1 MLPTP
6 GQRIG
11 NAGTRACPCRPAEP
25 AGQGDNEMI
34 KRNMLVIGLAG
45 LLGACGFQLR
55 GTGDV
60 QFALDELEVSARDSY
75 GETVRDVR
83 EVLENNGVRVFP
95 GAAYKLYLANEQE
108 KQRSA
113 SYTSSARSVEYERT
127 LTLDYEIRGAKDLLL
142 MSNQLEVQSYYVQD
156 SNNLISNDQESAQLR
171 TEMRRDLVQQLAQ
184 RLQQITPDQLD
195 ALQQTAEA
203 KAKAEADALEAA
215 RQREAAQPQQSPIE
229 LPVQ

>member
-1 MLPTP
+1 
-6 GQRIG
+6 
-11 NAGTRACPCRPAEP
+11 
-25 AGQGDNEMI
+25 MI
-34 KRNMLVIGLAG
+34 KRNLLVIGLAG

>member
-1 MLPTP
+1 MPAS
-6 GQRIG
+6 G
-11 NAGTRACPCRPAEP
+11 AGRTR
-25 AGQGDNEMI
+25 GYEMI
-34 KRNMLVIGLAG
+34 KRNLLVIGLAG

-60 QFALDELEVSARDSY
+60 QFALKELDVSARDTY
-75 GETVRDVR
+75 GDTVREVKD
-83 EVLENNGVRVFP
+83 VLENNGVKVFP
-95 GAAYKLYLANEQE
+95 GAAYKLYLASE
-108 KQRSA
+108 KENQRSA

-127 LTLDYEIRGAKDLLL
+127 MTLDYEIRGAKNLLL
-142 MSNQLEVQSYYVQD
+142 MNNQLEVQSYYVQD
-156 SNNLISNDQESAQLR
+156 SNNLIGNDQQANQLR

-184 RLQQITPDQLD
+184 RLQQITPAQLD
-195 ALQQTAEA
+195 ELQQTAEA

>member
-1 MLPTP
+1 MPAS
-6 GQRIG
+6 G
-11 NAGTRACPCRPAEP
+11 AGRTR
-25 AGQGDNEMI
+25 GYEMI
-34 KRNMLVIGLAG
+34 KRNLLVIGLAG

-60 QFALDELEVSARDSY
+60 QFALKELDVSARDTY
-75 GETVRDVR
+75 GDTVRDVKD
-83 EVLENNGVRVFP
+83 VLENNGVRVFP
-95 GAAYKLYLANEQE
+95 GAAYKLYLAGERE
-108 KQRSA
+108 SQRSA

-127 LTLDYEIRGAKDLLL
+127 MSLDYEIRGAKNLLL
-142 MSNQLEVQSYYVQD
+142 LSNKLEVQSYYVQD
-156 SNNLISNDQESAQLR
+156 SNNLIGNDQQAAQLR

-184 RLQQITPDQLD
+184 RLQQITPAQLD
-195 ALQQTAEA
+195 ELQQTAEA

>member
-1 MLPTP
+1 
-6 GQRIG
+6 
-11 NAGTRACPCRPAEP
+11 
-25 AGQGDNEMI
+25 MI
-34 KRNMLVIGLAG
+34 KRNLLVIGLAG

-60 QFALDELEVSARDSY
+60 EFALKELEVGARDSY

-83 EVLENNGVRVFP
+83 EVLESNGVRVFP

-108 KQRSA
+108 NQRSA
-113 SYTSSARSVEYERT
+113 SYTSAARSAEYERT
-127 LTLDYEIRGAKDLLL
+127 LTLSYEIRGAKNLLL
-142 MSNQLEVQSYYVQD
+142 LSNQLEVQTYYVQD
-156 SNNLISNDQESAQLR
+156 SNNLIGNDQEAARLR

-184 RLQQITPDQLD
+184 RLQQITPEQLD

-215 RQREAAQPQQSPIE
+215 RQREAAQPQQSPVE
-229 LPVQ
+229 LPMQ